1 MKNIAIIPARGGSK
15 RVKNKNIIDFH
26 GKPIIFYVLKTLQ
39 EAKIF
44 DKIHVSTDSFEI
56 KKVVEGFGFEV
67 EFMRPDNLS
76 DDLVGIIPFLEW
88 VLNEYKLRGLKF
100 DNICCALPTA
110 PLILSNDIKKS
121 YKTYLEKNCEYP
133 LHAVAKIPVPIEWA
147 FRIENDGLLSPISPE
162 MLQKRSQDLQD
173 AYYDAGAFSWFPAE
187 YFIGKMNSKQKF
199 LSYILEGNRSVDIDT
214 EDDLELAKKLFR
226 VINPK

>member
-1 MKNIAIIPARGGSK
+1 MISN
-15 RVKNKNIIDFH
+15 N
-26 GKPIIFYVLKTLQ
+26 
-39 EAKIF
+39 
-44 DKIHVSTDSFEI
+44 I
-56 KKVVEGFGFEV
+56 KKVLQANNVFKFANVKKTKME
-67 EFMRPDNLS
+67 LT
-76 DDLVGIIPFLEW
+76 
-88 VLNEYKLRGLKF
+88 LRT
-100 DNICCALPTA
+100 P
-110 PLILSNDIKKS
+110 

>member
-1 MKNIAIIPARGGSK
+1 
-15 RVKNKNIIDFH
+15 
-26 GKPIIFYVLKTLQ
+26 
-39 EAKIF
+39 
-44 DKIHVSTDSFEI
+44 
-56 KKVVEGFGFEV
+56 
-67 EFMRPDNLS
+67 
-76 DDLVGIIPFLEW
+76 
-88 VLNEYKLRGLKF
+88 
-100 DNICCALPTA
+100 
-110 PLILSNDIKKS
+110 
-121 YKTYLEKNCEYP
+121 
-133 LHAVAKIPVPIEWA
+133 
-147 FRIENDGLLSPISPE
+147 